1 MDNIVKKRMKNQPE
15 HIDVKRDSLMPGN
28 LSGIAEDT
36 AAGEKQ
42 SPLLKVTDLKKWFP
56 IRRGLFSRTVDHVR
70 ALDGVSLHV
79 HKGETLGLVGESG
92 CGKTTLGRVLLGL
105 EKADGGAIHFDGMP
119 VHALTGRQMNPLR
132 KRIQV
137 IFQDPQSALNPR
149 MTVMDIVTEGL
160 ARFKMI
166 SGDRQDHAGRLMR
179 EVGLSEDAVF
189 RFPHEFSGGQR
200 QRICIARAIS
210 LRPDFIVCDEA
221 VSALDVS
228 IQAQI
233 INLLMALQQR
243 YGLSYLFISHD
254 LSVVANIAD
263 RVAVMYLGRIM
274 ETGRTSDVIHHP
286 LHPYTR
292 ALISA
297 VPVPGGTISGRII
310 LKGDPPSASAPPS
323 GCPFHPRCHEAMSVC
338 ANVYPTSRHIDGRD
352 VDCHLY

>member
-1 MDNIVKKRMKNQPE
+1 MF
-15 HIDVKRDSLMPGN
+15 GN
-28 LSGIAEDT
+28 LTGTVDAVSETKDKSA
-36 AAGEKQ
+36 
-42 SPLLKVTDLKKWFP
+42 LLEIKDLKKWFP
-56 IRRGLFSRTVDHVR
+56 IRRGLFSRTMDYVR
-70 ALDGVSLHV
+70 ALDGVSLYV

-105 EKADGGAIHFDGMP
+105 EKADGGEIHFDCIP

-149 MTVMDIVTEGL
+149 MTVMDIVTEGM

-166 SGDRQDHAGRLMR
+166 SGDRRDHARRLMR
-179 EVGLSEDAVF
+179 EVGLPEDAAF

-210 LRPDFIVCDEA
+210 LRPDFIICDEA

-233 INLLMALQQR
+233 INLLMSLQDR
-243 YGLSYLFISHD
+243 YGVSYLFISHD

-263 RVAVMYLGRIM
+263 RVAVMYLGRIV
-274 ETGRTSDVIHHP
+274 ETGPTTDVIHQP
-286 LHPYTR
+286 LHPYTQ

-310 LKGDPPSASAPPS
+310 LKGDPPSAASPPS
-323 GCPFHPRCHEAMSVC
+323 GCPFHPRCHEVMPVC
-338 ANVYPTSRHIDGRD
+338 ADVYPTSRRVGGRD

>member
-1 MDNIVKKRMKNQPE
+1 MF
-15 HIDVKRDSLMPGN
+15 GN
-28 LSGIAEDT
+28 LTGTVDAVSETKDKSA
-36 AAGEKQ
+36 
-42 SPLLKVTDLKKWFP
+42 LLEIKDLKKWFP
-56 IRRGLFSRTVDHVR
+56 IRRGLFSRTMDYVR
-70 ALDGVSLHV
+70 ALDGVSLYV

-105 EKADGGAIHFDGMP
+105 EKADGGEIHFDCIP

-149 MTVMDIVTEGL
+149 MTVMDIVTEGM

-166 SGDRQDHAGRLMR
+166 SGDRRDHARRLMR
-179 EVGLSEDAVF
+179 EVGLPEDAAF

-210 LRPDFIVCDEA
+210 LRPDFIICDEA

-233 INLLMALQQR
+233 INLLMSLQDR
-243 YGLSYLFISHD
+243 YGVSYLFISHD

-263 RVAVMYLGRIM
+263 RVAVMYLGRIV
-274 ETGRTSDVIHHP
+274 ETGPTTDVIHQP
-286 LHPYTR
+286 LHPYTQ

-310 LKGDPPSASAPPS
+310 LKGDPPSAASPPS
-323 GCPFHPRCHEAMSVC
+323 GCPFHPRCHEVMPVC
-338 ANVYPTSRHIDGRD
+338 ADIYPTSRRVGGRD

>member
-1 MDNIVKKRMKNQPE
+1 MF
-15 HIDVKRDSLMPGN
+15 GN
-28 LSGIAEDT
+28 LIGSVE
-36 AAGEKQ
+36 AASETKDN
-42 SPLLKVTDLKKWFP
+42 SALLEVKDLKKWFP
-56 IRRGLFSRTVDHVR
+56 IRRGLFSRTVGHVR
-70 ALDGVSLHV
+70 AIDGISLCV

-105 EKADGGAIHFDGMP
+105 EQADGGEIRFDGMP

-166 SGDRQDHAGRLMR
+166 SGNRRDHAGRLMR
-179 EVGLSEDAVF
+179 EVGLPEDAAF

-210 LRPDFIVCDEA
+210 LRPEFIVCDEA

-233 INLLMALQQR
+233 INLLMDLQQR

-263 RVAVMYLGRIM
+263 RVAVMYLGRIV
-274 ETGRTSDVIHHP
+274 ETGLTSDVIHQP

-310 LKGDPPSASAPPS
+310 LKGDPPSAAAPPS
-323 GCPFHPRCHEAMSVC
+323 GCPFHTRCHEAMPVC
-338 ANVYPTSRHIDGRD
+338 ADTDPTSRRVDGRD